1 MVVHTEICLLFY
13 NRKSYMCN
21 LKRVSYVDVCF
32 IFQECYDLIKKAQT
46 QQKVLLSKYNNTT
59 SNPPEPTAVPP
70 PPILVYRNSSTI
82 ILKPAPYKPLSNE
95 KVGKRILIKLF

>member
-1 MVVHTEICLLFY
+1 MIYVIYTLE
-13 NRKSYMCN
+13 RA
-21 LKRVSYVDVCF
+21 SYVDMRI

-46 QQKVLLSKYNNTT
+46 QQKVLLSKYNDAT
-59 SNPPEPTAVPP
+59 SEPTAVPP

-95 KVGKRILIKLF
+95 KVGKCFVLMLL